1 MFPFATTIPM
11 IPSELFS
18 TAPCYA
24 PAPSGMTYYST
35 PVQPRHV
42 VREPFQWKFEQGDEH
57 SDRLIFT
64 KNISASELRQSL
76 QQYVAHQQSQA
87 KARYDPFFGRYYYAE
102 ENEVDLSNF
111 GKALSTKQFRD
122 FAFELNVR
130 GNELTV
136 VKDNGEIA
144 KVFELSNNYDD
155 VAIEECDLIENKA
168 VLVLSLKKPV
178 FKTTKKVKTL
188 QAPVLDGNNYLLH
201 LQQIAAHEQEELQKQ
216 QQEAK
221 MAREQ
226 KIKLAQEKRQKAEQ
240 SRKLK
245 QEQERRVKEEEEEK
259 AERIRF
265 AAKQEQAKK
274 EREQEIAKLL
284 KEKLAKQQ
292 RLEAKKI
299 EQRLKFE
306 KEQEKLLARQKRME
320 IEQQRILAKQEELK
334 KKYTSSLQNIDVDVD
349 GDLSLDDSKK
359 NAVGGETSPS
369 IAAITVASV
378 LSDLAKS
385 DKESALES
393 DDASVASTS
402 SSSSSRKSSFKVE
415 DIEDEEIAHYNSS
428 LLNSPK
434 SNAILEGI

>member
-11 IPSELFS
+11 IPSELFNA
-18 TAPCYA
+18 APCYA
-24 PAPSGMTYYST
+24 PAPNEMRYYTT

-42 VREPFQWKFEQGDEH
+42 VREPFQWRFEQGDEQT
-57 SDRLIFT
+57 DRLVFT
-64 KNISASELRQSL
+64 KNVSGSELRDNL
-76 QQYVAHQQSQA
+76 EQYVAHQQSLA
-87 KARYDPFFGRYYYAE
+87 RARYDPFFGRYYYTE
-102 ENEVDLSNF
+102 ENDLDLSKF

-122 FAFELNVR
+122 FAFELNAR

-144 KVFELSNNYDD
+144 KIFELSNNYDD
-155 VAIEECDLIENKA
+155 VAIEECDFIDNKA

-178 FKTTKKVKTL
+178 HKTTKKVKTL
-188 QAPVLDGNNYLLH
+188 EAPALNGNTYLLH
-201 LQQIAAHEQEELQKQ
+201 LQQLAAQEQEKLTKQ
-216 QQEAK
+216 QEEAK
-221 MAREQ
+221 KAREQ
-226 KIKLAQEKRQKAEQ
+226 EIKLAQEKRQKDEET
-240 SRKLK
+240 RRLK
-245 QEQERRVKEEEEEK
+245 QEQERKAKKEE
-259 AERIRF
+259 AERVRL
-265 AAKQEQAKK
+265 AKQEEAKK

-306 KEQEKLLARQKRME
+306 KEQQKLLARQKRME

-334 KKYTSSLQNIDVDVD
+334 KKYKTSLQNIDVDAD
-349 GDLSLDDSKK
+349 GDVSLDEDSGKT
-359 NAVGGETSPS
+359 NVAEESSPT

-378 LSDLAKS
+378 LSDLAKN
-385 DKESALES
+385 DKETALDS
-393 DDASVASTS
+393 DDGSVASTS
-402 SSSSSRKSSFKVE
+402 SSTSSRKSSFKVE